1 MEQKR
6 IETNY
11 ILSFEKK
18 VWCYAPVW
26 GGEAQHKIEQ
36 KKGTNFASSK
46 KQSIRDER
54 TNSKALISEKG
65 KRKEACYM
73 GKPGFKH
80 KEA

>member
-1 MEQKR
+1 MEHKR

-36 KKGTNFASSK
+36 KKGTNFASNK
-46 KQSIRDER
+46 KTIHKGR
-54 TNSKALISEKG
+54 TNKCQSFNIR
-65 KRKEACYM
+65 KRKM
-73 GKPGFKH
+73 KGGLLH
-80 KEA
+80 G